1 MNASLRKPVHLP
13 SGLELSSADQVSL
26 GSGAPDYVAFL
37 AKFGAKQLGE
47 VNTRNT
53 KVGGGYHTRWI
64 SRLLAA
70 GEARAGSLGDTPR
83 HHSTAEAHL
92 RDDQVRAMLRFL
104 NEPSRRFHNH
114 GEEPTRLKAL
124 TSAFTFK
131 TLLKHYAKWAPKQ
144 RS

>member
-1 MNASLRKPVHLP
+1 MYEWLRKPVHLP

-53 KVGGGYHTRWI
+53 KVQVNTQGGY
-64 SRLLAA
+64 SRLLAV

-92 RDDQVRAMLRFL
+92 RDDQVNEGHVTPFSTTLR
-104 NEPSRRFHNH
+104 ED
-114 GEEPTRLKAL
+114 
-124 TSAFTFK
+124 FTITVK
-131 TLLKHYAKWAPKQ
+131 SLQ
-144 RS
+144 G

>member
-53 KVGGGYHTRWI
+53 KVGWR
-64 SRLLAA
+64 
-70 GEARAGSLGDTPR
+70 
-83 HHSTAEAHL
+83 STHKV
-92 RDDQVRAMLRFL
+92 DI
-104 NEPSRRFHNH
+104 PPPCRR
-114 GEEPTRLKAL
+114 
-124 TSAFTFK
+124 
-131 TLLKHYAKWAPKQ
+131 
-144 RS
+144 

>member
-1 MNASLRKPVHLP
+1 MNASPRKPVHLP

-26 GSGAPDYVAFL
+26 GSGAPDYVSFL

-53 KVGGGYHTRWI
+53 KVGWRLPHKVDI
-64 SRLLAA
+64 RLLAA

-92 RDDQVRAMLRFL
+92 RDDQVRAMLHLSLRTFAKISQ
-104 NEPSRRFHNH
+104 SR
-114 GEEPTRLKAL
+114 
-124 TSAFTFK
+124 
-131 TLLKHYAKWAPKQ
+131 
-144 RS
+144 